1 MDSNILRIKRK
12 ATEAPL
18 ASLGI
23 QRSYNIS
30 CIHAD
35 LKPSSPVIHE
45 SAERAKKRSKQNDGA
60 GVFRLAQTVSRN
72 WAGVGQE
79 AEAFRV
85 GSPSLRI
92 LLEVPAELTAWSCS
106 ATDQSLDVCNE

>member
-18 ASLGI
+18 ASLGKHLPG
-23 QRSYNIS
+23 YNQCSSLTS
-30 CIHAD
+30 CHVTQ
-35 LKPSSPVIHE
+35 VIHE
-45 SAERAKKRSKQNDGA
+45 SAERAKKRSKQNPDSDNANRGGG
-60 GVFRLAQTVSRN
+60 GVFMLAQTVSRN

-85 GSPSLRI
+85 SGLRLI
-92 LLEVPAELTAWSCS
+92 HPL
-106 ATDQSLDVCNE
+106 QY